1 MFVINTKMPQF
12 PKYFFSIGHDSDR
25 KYMHLVPQAQ
35 SFSLPARVKTS
46 DIGYLGLMDP
56 NDVRGSLWHILNR
69 VDVYNY

>member
-1 MFVINTKMPQF
+1 
-12 PKYFFSIGHDSDR
+12 
-25 KYMHLVPQAQ
+25 MHLVPQAQ